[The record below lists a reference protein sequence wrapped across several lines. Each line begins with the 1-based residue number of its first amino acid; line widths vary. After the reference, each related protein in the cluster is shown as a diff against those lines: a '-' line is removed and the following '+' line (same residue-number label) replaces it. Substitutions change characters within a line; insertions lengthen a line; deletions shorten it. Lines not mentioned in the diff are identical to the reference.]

1 MLSFRSTPHEQQ
13 NNTLWLSTAIQYAR
27 ADGAHLYYC
36 LPGLTNRQ
44 IRDKKRLWWCC
55 VLRDRVISVAV
66 RRPLQ
71 ITPDHF
77 DFSQES
83 VTELD
88 FAGEVELSQVYDR
101 ETKILLARIFMVQCQ
116 FAVAVTPMIMVIY
129 PLNGVVIPASPTRT
143 QLSKLHN
150 RIEES
155 QTELGK
161 WMEMANAQLIS
172 GADKTAAPH
181 NSVTL
186 YTDLTYI
193 YYL

>member
-1 MLSFRSTPHEQQ
+1 M
-13 NNTLWLSTAIQYAR
+13 
-27 ADGAHLYYC
+27 
-36 LPGLTNRQ
+36 
-44 IRDKKRLWWCC
+44 
-55 VLRDRVISVAV
+55 LRDRVISVAV

-129 PLNGVVIPASPTRT
+129 PLNGVVIPAFPTRT
-143 QLSKLHN
+143 QLSKLYN

-155 QTELGK
+155 QKELGK
-161 WMEMANAQLIS
+161 WMEMAKAQLVP
-172 GADKTAAPH
+172 GEDKIAAPH